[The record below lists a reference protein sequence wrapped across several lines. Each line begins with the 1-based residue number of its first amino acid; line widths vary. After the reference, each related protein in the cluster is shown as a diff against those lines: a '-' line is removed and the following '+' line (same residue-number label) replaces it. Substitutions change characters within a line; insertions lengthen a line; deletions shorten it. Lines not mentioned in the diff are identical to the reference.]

1 MGTALLKLTKAQKLG
16 GRGRGRLTK
25 DKAIRLQHYYR
36 YAITADDGR
45 DIDSM
50 RNRIWAT
57 LFHCMSTD
65 EEPHHTR
72 CPQGVDSWCFHQRAL
87 ARDADP
93 PSHLEHIKHA
103 LDHDVAEAMVPVYK
117 HMSDPNL
124 LKRLQKG
131 QTQNNNECLHSV
143 IWSRCTKTVFEG
155 HQKLHGAVAS
165 AVGGFNEGATHLTK
179 VMDLLGIES
188 NEMTQAFIESRDR
201 ARIAKSEEAR
211 KGSRKVLRKQKAE
224 DRKRQRARA
233 EEEEGPAYEAGGYE

>member
-1 MGTALLKLTKAQKLG
+1 
-16 GRGRGRLTK
+16 
-25 DKAIRLQHYYR
+25 
-36 YAITADDGR
+36 
-45 DIDSM
+45 
-50 RNRIWAT
+50 
-57 LFHCMSTD
+57 MSTD
-65 EEPHHTR
+65 KEPHHTG
-72 CPQGVDSWCFHQRAL
+72 CPQGVHYWCFHQRAL

-93 PSHLEHIKHA
+93 LSHLEHIKHA
-103 LDHDVAEAMVPVYK
+103 LDHDVAEALVPVYK

-143 IWSRCTKTVFEG
+143 IWSRCTKTVSVA

-165 AVGGFNEGATHLTK
+165 AVGGFNEGATHLTR

-188 NEMTQAFIESRDR
+188 NEMTQAFIESR
-201 ARIAKSEEAR
+201 IAKSEAAR

-233 EEEEGPAYEAGGYE
+233 EEEEGPAYEAGGFE